1 MSLTP
6 PGTKNL
12 IKRFEQVSVKDST
25 DSRLAERNGEAQ
37 RKSYVPPIAG
47 QTKKMSKENEAHGRD
62 PKTTKVQRRKILIVF
77 AHWERSSFNGALLDT
92 AVAALTEHGH
102 EVTVSDLY
110 AQGFNPVLSRDD
122 IQGSYCIIVFMY
134 FVRRS

>member
-12 IKRFEQVSVKDST
+12 IKRFEQVSIKDSKPP
-25 DSRLAERNGEAQ
+25 EKNGDAK
-37 RKSYVPPIAG
+37 RKSYIPG
-47 QTKKMSKENEAHGRD
+47 QTTMSKENEAHDGRD
-62 PKTTKVQRRKILIVF
+62 QKRTTTTTAVQRRKILVVF

-92 AVAALTEHGH
+92 AVAALTEQGH

-110 AQGFNPVLSRDD
+110 AQKFNPVMSRND
-122 IQGSYCIIVFMY
+122 IQGSYCLIFMHS
-134 FVRRS
+134 VRR